1 MTQFDSKSQ
10 GHIDIPL
17 LILVFGL
24 AAFGVLSVSVATFST
39 SSELEDTLL
48 NYIVASYY
56 GMRQAIFFLVSPVI
70 VGFITVVPY
79 DFLHRRS
86 TLFYYVA
93 CGLLLVALGG
103 QAAGVK
109 AWIDVL
115 WGYTL
120 QPSEFVKL
128 ACIIV
133 TARYLEQDNNPL
145 GTFRSWLR
153 LGMLMG
159 VPWVLTLAQGE
170 MGSVLVMVFVFGVM
184 MYFGG
189 VKLRVLLSVIAVGA
203 VAVAILYAYLVASGS
218 DNYRLIRIMSFID
231 SSLVDEGASYQVN
244 NSKVAIGSG
253 GMYGKGM
260 FVQGS
265 ISQLD
270 YVPEDWTDFIFS
282 TIGEA
287 FGFVGC
293 AIVIFV
299 YLLIILRMLY
309 LARHTHNT
317 FGKMVTI
324 GVMAMLLFHVLENV
338 GMTTGLMPVTGIPLP
353 FLSYGGS
360 NLVTNMAGIGLV
372 INVIKNR
379 NVATLSSFTPRTRNI
394 AKYAGEDR
402 LEKQKFRH
410 RDVRQPMN

>member
-1 MTQFDSKSQ
+1 MMLNESRRSRAHFDL
-10 GHIDIPL
+10 PL
-17 LILVFGL
+17 ALMVFGL
-24 AAFGVLSVSVATFST
+24 AAFGVLSVSVATFNT
-39 SSELEDTLL
+39 SSQAEDTIL

-56 GMRQAIFFLVSPVI
+56 GMRQAIFFLIAPVI
-70 VGFITVVPY
+70 VGVITYFPYEFIR
-79 DFLHRRS
+79 RRS

-109 AWIDVL
+109 AWIDII
-115 WGYTL
+115 WGYTI

-133 TARYLEQDNNPL
+133 TAKYLEGEMDPMSNM
-145 GTFRSWLR
+145 RSVLR
-153 LGMLMG
+153 LGVLMG
-159 VPWVLTLAQGE
+159 IPWVLTLAQGE
-170 MGSVLVMVFVFGVM
+170 MGSVLVMIFVFGVM

-189 VKLRVLLSVIAVGA
+189 MRLRIIGGIVAVGVIGLA
-203 VAVAILYAYLVASGS
+203 LLYGYMMATGS
-218 DNYRLIRIMSFID
+218 ENYRLLRILSFVNPE
-231 SSLVDEGASYQVN
+231 LVDENAVYQVS
-244 NSKVAIGSG
+244 NSKIAIGSG
-253 GMYGKGM
+253 GLHGRGI

-265 ISQLD
+265 FSQLD

-293 AIVIFV
+293 ALVILT
-299 YLLIILRMLY
+299 YLLIIVRMLY
-309 LARHTHNT
+309 LARYTLDR
-317 FGKMVTI
+317 FGQMIII
-324 GVMAMLLFHVLENV
+324 GVMAMLLFHVFENV

-372 INVIKNR
+372 LNVIKNR
-379 NVATLSSFTPRTRNI
+379 SVTMMPGIAPQTLNMRKW
-394 AKYAGEDR
+394 A
-402 LEKQKFRH
+402 Q
-410 RDVRQPMN
+410 